1 MSQLAVGIGGSELPE
16 KIRSVMSG
24 AGEMIL
30 AGRFDG
36 GLRSFDTDLKLT
48 TQAGNASLAVKR
60 TPMKAEEG
68 VRGRRSRREG
78 RRPTCATCVWD
89 ACCATRRSAGHGVA
103 ALRRHMADS
112 GRIDGN
118 LEGPR
123 RLGRGDGLPLRLAD
137 PFGTRYR
144 QNFTGTLRSDCDP
157 LRMMLSGKADMN
169 RGGNPCA
176 TCACGRARRPAC
188 HGNINRRDSISTIA
202 MGAEMYA
209 VGRWPDEMNGTLS
222 LGGQY
227 VYPGHARAT

>member
-1 MSQLAVGIGGSELPE
+1 MRPGIGGSELPE

-68 VRGRRSRREG
+68 VRGRRYAVRAAADVRHLRLG
-78 RRPTCATCVWD
+78 TPAARHDVRP
-89 ACCATRRSAGHGVA
+89 GHGVA
-103 ALRRHMADS
+103 ALRRHNGTTAAAS
-112 GRIDGN
+112 TATSR
-118 LEGPR
+118 GPR

-144 QNFTGTLRSDCDP
+144 QDFTGTLRSDCDP

-169 RGGNPCA
+169 GAEPVCDVRLVVEHA
-176 TCACGRARRPAC
+176 DLHAM
-188 HGNINRRDSISTIA
+188 NINRRDSISTIA

-227 VYPGHARAT
+227 VYPATRCAAAT